1 MIKWQPL
8 ELEKGLTKYKKST
21 MKAHN
26 LAGQKVGLQLLNY
39 IVNGSPNEGVTPPI
53 LTGTLRGSASVFFEN
68 KLVQQGPNGASS
80 ISGNNKNTITVVF
93 NTPYAARMHE
103 ERWNP
108 GPISK
113 QAGNVGNKF
122 VSKHVDG
129 DKVDLMKMYA
139 KLIKKENG

>member
-1 MIKWQPL
+1 MMVWKSSL
-8 ELEKGLTKYKKST
+8 DEGLRNYNKKT
-21 MKAHN
+21 MKSHK
-26 LAGQKVGLQLLNY
+26 LAGKKVGLQLLNY

-68 KLVQQGPNGASS
+68 ELVQQGQNGASS
-80 ISGNNKNTITVVF
+80 ISGNNKDKITVVF

-103 ERWNP
+103 GRWNP
-108 GPISK
+108 GPISQ

-122 VSKHVDG
+122 IVKHVDG